1 MELRAYL
8 TILWRR
14 RWVALTLPALV
25 LIGVVIQALQS
36 RPNYTATAR
45 VIVTRIPQQAPPDVF
60 RYDEYY
66 LYLTNEYTVDDFTEV
81 VRGNVFAADV
91 AQTLVQTTGLQISP
105 EEVQGSLS
113 VERRNRA
120 LTIRATSSDPQRAVA
135 IAQAAAQT
143 LEERGTQYFGFDNP
157 SRQAIISVIDQPL
170 GAASDRGRQQLLWL
184 LQLAVA
190 FVGGVLIAFLVDYL
204 ADTFD
209 TAEAV
214 QDALGLPVIGVIPL
228 RRKERRAP

>member
-8 TILWRR
+8 AILWRR
-14 RWVALTLPALV
+14 RWIALILPALV
-25 LIGVVIQALQS
+25 LAGVVLQAMQS
-36 RPNYTATAR
+36 RPSYTATAR
-45 VIVTRIPQQAPPDVF
+45 LIVTRVPQEAPPDVF

-91 AQTLVQTTGLQISP
+91 AQRLAQTTGMQVSAG
-105 EEVQGSLS
+105 EVQGALS

-120 LTIRATSSDPQRAVA
+120 LTIRATSFDPQRAVA

-143 LEERGTQYFGFDNP
+143 LEERGTQYFGFDDA
-157 SRQAIISVIDQPL
+157 SRRAIISVIEQPL
-170 GAASDRGRQQLLWL
+170 GAASDTRRQQMLWA

-190 FVGGVLIAFLVDYL
+190 VVGGVLVAFLVDYL
-204 ADTFD
+204 ADTLD

-214 QDALGLPVIGVIPL
+214 QDALGLPVIGVIPV
-228 RRKERRAP
+228 RRS